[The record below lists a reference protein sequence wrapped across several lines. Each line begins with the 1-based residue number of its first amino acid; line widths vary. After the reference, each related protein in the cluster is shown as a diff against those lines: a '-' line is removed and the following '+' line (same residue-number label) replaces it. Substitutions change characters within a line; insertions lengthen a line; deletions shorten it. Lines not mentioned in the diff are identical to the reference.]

1 MFADSVLHRVGESG
15 GMVDGDGAERTD
27 DSHPA
32 RWAERLAEFACC
44 PVLTRRDGPHDGS
57 GAVPVTTLVWSDGP
71 TVTQMRALVAE
82 FGALEP
88 RPAGT
93 RFGFEHRHTARGR
106 AVAVLAW
113 LDRDPA
119 RVRLPEAIVAQL
131 AAEQI
136 GYPET
141 AAAHWQARATRLLG
155 LGPQGGE
162 FTLPALRL
170 LQQSARADGW
180 PAALRWLDGPAGEPR
195 TRLTVVR

>member
-1 MFADSVLHRVGESG
+1 M
-15 GMVDGDGAERTD
+15 DGDGAERTD
-27 DSHPA
+27 DRPA
-32 RWAERLAEFACC
+32 ALWAERLAEFACC
-44 PVLTRRDGPHDGS
+44 PIRLRRDGPHDGS
-57 GAVPVTTLVWSDGP
+57 GAVAVTTLIWSDGP

-88 RPAGT
+88 RITGT
-93 RFGFEHRHTARGR
+93 ALGLEHRHTARGR
-106 AVAVLAW
+106 AVGALAW

-119 RVRLPEAIVAQL
+119 RVRLPEAVVAQM

-141 AAAHWQARATRLLG
+141 APARWQTRATGLLG
-155 LGPQGGE
+155 LAPRGGE

-180 PAALRWLDGPAGEPR
+180 PAALRWLDGLAGDPGS
-195 TRLTVVR
+195 RLTVLR